1 MLVIL
6 LLHIHLPHTLNFREA
21 RGQWIGKRDPQ
32 INDQANRPTC
42 VEIQLQLWEHCY
54 FNFLLLSK
62 QLGNIAG

>member
-6 LLHIHLPHTLNFREA
+6 LLHIHLPHILNFQEA
-21 RGQWIGKRDPQ
+21 RGQRIGTSDPQ

-42 VEIQLQLWEHCY
+42 VEIQLRLKEHCY